1 MGLEYRVNKRGYH
14 LYNTYVGIY
23 GNIMFNPKFKYVNNN
38 LLRRYITHI
47 YVKLITGGYSK

>member
-47 YVKLITGGYSK
+47 YVKLITGGYNK